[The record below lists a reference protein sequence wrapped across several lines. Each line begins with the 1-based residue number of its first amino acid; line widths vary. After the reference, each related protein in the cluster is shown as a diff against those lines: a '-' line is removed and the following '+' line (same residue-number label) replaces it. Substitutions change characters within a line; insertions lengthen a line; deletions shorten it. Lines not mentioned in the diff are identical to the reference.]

1 MMKEQEIGIKVTRSW
16 GHYTVLYEGK
26 GFKVK
31 ELVISPNSSLSKQ
44 RHTHRSETWNI
55 VKGECYV
62 ILNDSKENFISDN
75 KKIQLTVEKGIH
87 IPVNTWH
94 KGINESDKP
103 AHIIEIWRGEVLTED
118 DIERVK
124 LVM

>member
-1 MMKEQEIGIKVTRSW
+1 MMKEQEIGIKVQRSW

-31 ELVISPNSSLSKQ
+31 ELVISPHSSLSKQ

-62 ILNDSKENFISDN
+62 ILNDSKDNFISDN

-94 KGINESDKP
+94 KGINESDNP
-103 AHIIEIWRGEVLTED
+103 AHIIEIWRGDVLTED

>member
-1 MMKEQEIGIKVTRSW
+1 MKEQEIGHEIVTRSW
-16 GHYTVLYEGK
+16 GYYKVLYEGE

-31 ELVISPNSSLSKQ
+31 ELVVNPHSSLSKQ
-44 RHTHRSETWNI
+44 KHTHRSETWNI
-55 VKGECYV
+55 VKGECFV
-62 ILNDSKENFISDN
+62 LLDD
-75 KKIQLTVEKGIH
+75 KKLKLTVDKGIF

-94 KGINESDKP
+94 KGINESDNP
-103 AHIIEIWRGEVLTED
+103 AHIIEIWRGDYLNED

>member
-55 VKGECYV
+55 VKGECF
-62 ILNDSKENFISDN
+62 ILLEDEKL
-75 KKIQLTVEKGIH
+75 KLTEDKGIF

-94 KGINESDKP
+94 KGINNSDNP
-103 AHIIEIWRGEVLTED
+103 AHIIEIWRGDYLNED
-118 DIERVK
+118 DIERTK
-124 LVM
+124 LIM

>member
-1 MMKEQEIGIKVTRSW
+1 MKEQEIGIKVQRSW
-16 GHYTVLYEGK
+16 GYYKVLYEGE

-31 ELVISPNSSLSKQ
+31 ELVVNPHSSLSKQ

-55 VKGECYV
+55 VKGECFV
-62 ILNDSKENFISDN
+62 LLDDEKL
-75 KKIQLTVEKGIH
+75 KLTVEKGIF

-94 KGINESDKP
+94 KGINESDNP
-103 AHIIEIWRGEVLTED
+103 AHIIEIWRGSILTED

-124 LVM
+124 LIM

>member
-1 MMKEQEIGIKVTRSW
+1 MMKEQEIGIKVQRSW

-31 ELVISPNSSLSKQ
+31 ELVISPHSSLSKQ

-75 KKIQLTVEKGIH
+75 KRIYLTEDKGIF
-87 IPVNTWH
+87 IPANTWH
-94 KGINESDKP
+94 KGINESDNP
-103 AHIIEIWRGEVLTED
+103 AHIIEIWRGDILTED

-124 LVM
+124 LIM

>member
-1 MMKEQEIGIKVTRSW
+1 MIMKTSKKENKVIRNW
-16 GHYTVLYEGK
+16 GHYRVVYEGE

-31 ELVISPNSSLSKQ
+31 ELVINPKSSLSKQ

-55 VKGECYV
+55 VKGECFV
-62 ILNDSKENFISDN
+62 LLEDEKL
-75 KKIQLTVEKGIH
+75 KLTQEKGIH

-94 KGINESDKP
+94 KGINESDNP
-103 AHIIEIWRGEVLTED
+103 AHVIEIWRGEILTED

-124 LVM
+124 LIM

>member
-1 MMKEQEIGIKVTRSW
+1 MKEQEIGTNNAQQVGQKVQRSW
-16 GHYTVLYEGK
+16 GYYKVLYEGE

-31 ELVISPNSSLSKQ
+31 ELVISPNRSLSKQ

-55 VKGECYV
+55 VKGECF
-62 ILNDSKENFISDN
+62 ILLDN
-75 KKIQLTVEKGIH
+75 EKIQLTQEKGIH

-94 KGINESDKP
+94 KGINESYKHH
-103 AHIIEIWRGEVLTED
+103 AHIIEIWRGDILTED

>member
-1 MMKEQEIGIKVTRSW
+1 MMNEQEIGIKVERTW
-16 GHYTVLYEGK
+16 GHYTVLYVGE

-31 ELVISPNSSLSKQ
+31 ELVVNPHSSLSKQ
-44 RHTHRSETWNI
+44 KHQHRSETWNI
-55 VKGECYV
+55 VSGECF
-62 ILNDSKENFISDN
+62 ILLEDEKL
-75 KKIQLTVEKGIH
+75 KLTQDKGIH

-94 KGINESDKP
+94 KGINESDNP
-103 AHIIEIWRGEVLTED
+103 AHIIEIWRGNILTED

>member
-1 MMKEQEIGIKVTRSW
+1 MMKEQEIGIKVQRSW

-31 ELVISPNSSLSKQ
+31 ELVISPHSSLSKQ

-55 VKGECYV
+55 VKGECFV
-62 ILNDSKENFISDN
+62 LLDN
-75 KKIQLTVEKGIH
+75 EKIQLTEEKGIF

-94 KGINESDKP
+94 KGINESDNP
-103 AHIIEIWRGEVLTED
+103 AHIIEIWRGDILTED
-118 DIERVK
+118 DIERTK
-124 LVM
+124 LIM

>member
-1 MMKEQEIGIKVTRSW
+1 MMNEQEIGIKVERTW
-16 GHYTVLYEGK
+16 GHYTVLYVGE

-31 ELVISPNSSLSKQ
+31 ELVVNPHSSLSKQ
-44 RHTHRSETWNI
+44 KHQHRSETWNI
-55 VKGECYV
+55 VSGECF
-62 ILNDSKENFISDN
+62 ILLEDEKL
-75 KKIQLTVEKGIH
+75 KLTQDKGIH

-94 KGINESDKP
+94 KGINESDNP
-103 AHIIEIWRGEVLTED
+103 AHVIEIWRGEILTED

>member
-1 MMKEQEIGIKVTRSW
+1 MMKEQEIGIKTNRTW

-31 ELVISPNSSLSKQ
+31 ELVINPHSSLSKQ
-44 RHTHRSETWNI
+44 RHTHRTETWNI
-55 VKGECYV
+55 VKGECF
-62 ILNDSKENFISDN
+62 ILLEDEKL
-75 KKIQLTVEKGIH
+75 KLTQEKGIF

-94 KGINESDKP
+94 KGVNESDNP
-103 AHIIEIWRGEVLTED
+103 AHIIEIWRGTILTED

-124 LVM
+124 LIM